1 MRARLFTHIL
11 FILYCVEA
19 GALFVLAPWSGG
31 WERAVVQ
38 LPWLPVRDLL
48 LNTMFRSAVTGFGF
62 LHLVWAAHDL
72 DLLFSR
78 RKEPTTQPEAD

>member
-1 MRARLFTHIL
+1 MRARLFTRIL

-48 LNTMFRSAVTGFGF
+48 LNTLVRSAVSGFGF

-78 RKEPTTQPEAD
+78 RKVPGVLPDAD

>member
-1 MRARLFTHIL
+1 MKSRFFTQIL

-31 WERAVVQ
+31 WERTVVQ
-38 LPWLPVRDLL
+38 LPWLPMRDLL
-48 LNTMFRSAVTGFGF
+48 LNTLVRSAVTGFGI

-72 DLLFSR
+72 DMLFSR
-78 RKEPTTQPEAD
+78 RKASAALPEGD